1 MTVLSSLR
9 LRLDALV
16 GLIPGRQDLKSAL
29 VPIHVPGPASGWPLV
44 ITMRSSEVSVITRF
58 G

>member
-1 MTVLSSLR
+1 
-9 LRLDALV
+9 LRLDTLV

-29 VPIHVPGPASGWPLV
+29 VPIDVPAPAIGWSLA
-44 ITMRSSEVSVITRF
+44 ITMRLSEVSVITRS